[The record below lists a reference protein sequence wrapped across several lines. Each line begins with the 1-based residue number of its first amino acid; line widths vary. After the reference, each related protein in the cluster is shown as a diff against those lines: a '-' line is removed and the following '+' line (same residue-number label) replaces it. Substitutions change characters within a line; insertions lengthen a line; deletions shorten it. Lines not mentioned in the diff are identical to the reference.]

1 MNITIISVGKV
12 KEKYLRDAIEE
23 YSKRL
28 KRYCKL
34 EILEV
39 SDEKTP
45 DNASEKEEIQIKVK
59 EGEAILRYIKD
70 NAFVIALDLKGKT
83 VSSEE
88 LANFIS
94 DLGTKGKSD
103 LVFIIGGSLG
113 LSQKVLERADYMLCF
128 SKMTFPHQLF
138 RVMLLEQ
145 IYRGFRIIKGE
156 PYHK

>member
-45 DNASEKEEIQIKVK
+45 DNSSEKEEIQIKVK

-88 LANFIS
+88 LASFIS

-113 LSQKVLERADYMLCF
+113 LSQKVLERADYNLCF

-145 IYRGFRIIKGE
+145 IYRGFKIIKNE

>member
-12 KEKYLRDAIEE
+12 KEKYLRDVIEE

-59 EGEAILRYIKD
+59 EGEAILRYIK
-70 NAFVIALDLKGKT
+70 
-83 VSSEE
+83 
-88 LANFIS
+88 
-94 DLGTKGKSD
+94 
-103 LVFIIGGSLG
+103 
-113 LSQKVLERADYMLCF
+113 
-128 SKMTFPHQLF
+128 
-138 RVMLLEQ
+138 
-145 IYRGFRIIKGE
+145 
-156 PYHK
+156 

>member
-59 EGEAILRYIKD
+59 EGE
-70 NAFVIALDLKGKT
+70 
-83 VSSEE
+83 
-88 LANFIS
+88 
-94 DLGTKGKSD
+94 
-103 LVFIIGGSLG
+103 
-113 LSQKVLERADYMLCF
+113 
-128 SKMTFPHQLF
+128 
-138 RVMLLEQ
+138 
-145 IYRGFRIIKGE
+145 
-156 PYHK
+156 

>member
-59 EGEAILRYIKD
+59 EGEAILRYIK
-70 NAFVIALDLKGKT
+70 
-83 VSSEE
+83 
-88 LANFIS
+88 
-94 DLGTKGKSD
+94 
-103 LVFIIGGSLG
+103 
-113 LSQKVLERADYMLCF
+113 
-128 SKMTFPHQLF
+128 
-138 RVMLLEQ
+138 
-145 IYRGFRIIKGE
+145 
-156 PYHK
+156 

>member
-70 NAFVIALDLKGKT
+70 TAFVIALDLKGKT

-88 LANFIS
+88 LASFIS

-113 LSQKVLERADYMLCF
+113 LSQKVLERADYKLCF